1 MPTQTII
8 YIIISG
14 ILALFI
20 ALFQYVY
27 KTKRNTLYWSLAG
40 VRFISIFSLLL
51 LIINPKFENKESNLI
66 KPILS
71 ILVDNSQSIKSLNKD
86 SVVSEVVQVLLDNSE
101 INSKYELKIFRFG
114 NEISQNSIFTF
125 EDVQTNITK
134 SLLDVQSLHDS
145 QIEIF

>member
-1 MPTQTII
+1 MPTQTIM

-40 VRFISIFSLLL
+40 LRFISIFSLLL

-71 ILVDNSQSIKSLNKD
+71 ILVDNSQSIKYLNKD

-114 NEISQNSIFTF
+114 NELLRTFRPISQRVF
-125 EDVQTNITK
+125 
-134 SLLDVQSLHDS
+134 
-145 QIEIF
+145 

>member
-71 ILVDNSQSIKSLNKD
+71 ILVDNSQSIKYLNKD

-114 NEISQNSIFTF
+114 NEISQNSIFKF
-125 EDVQTNITK
+125 RVDN
-134 SLLDVQSLHDS
+134 
-145 QIEIF
+145 